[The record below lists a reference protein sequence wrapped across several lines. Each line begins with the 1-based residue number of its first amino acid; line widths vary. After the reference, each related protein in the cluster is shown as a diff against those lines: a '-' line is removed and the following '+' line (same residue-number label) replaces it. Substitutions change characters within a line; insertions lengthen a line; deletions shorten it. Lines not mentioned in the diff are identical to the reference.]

1 MSAPSSASRQTD
13 APAGSVRTWDLHP
26 VRWLDAIIVA
36 IVGAVV
42 VGFGFWIP
50 NFWGDEEATFNAI
63 DRPIGGLLEM
73 VTEQVDAVHALY
85 YLLMMPWA
93 PLVGVEPAL
102 LRLPSA
108 LMVGVAV
115 AGTVVLGQRLVG
127 RSAGILAGIVLVLLP
142 AVTDMGIEARSY
154 PWSVAVATWLTVVL
168 LQALRDGRTRWW
180 VGYGLLAS
188 LTVALFLNNALVIAA
203 HGVAVLLTR
212 PGLGVLAR
220 FVVAAGAGALLA
232 APVAL
237 LSFGQRGQVGWIQEI
252 GWHTIGQVL
261 LEQWFR
267 DAVGFAVVGWV
278 IAVAVVALGLTR
290 MPRLRSLLTIVLPWL
305 LLPTTLLVI
314 VSVVL
319 PLYTPRY
326 LATGAPALALLIGTG
341 LSLIRWRAVRVA
353 AVVGLAALTAGT
365 YVAQR
370 QPLRFA
376 TEWRET
382 AAFLEERA
390 QPGDALLFND
400 VANAPSDYTRG
411 TLTFYRERLTAFE
424 DVALLESHRSNGR
437 LRDDVVDID
446 TLEERLRDVDAV
458 WVVWPDP
465 ITWDGSD
472 YALALEEAGLELT
485 DSTSLQFTE
494 LRYFERT
501 P

>member
-1 MSAPSSASRQTD
+1 MTANTD
-13 APAGSVRTWDLHP
+13 RDGTVARALGHGDLHP
-26 VRWLDAIIVA
+26 VRRLDAIIVA
-36 IVGAVV
+36 VVGALVA
-42 VGFGFWIP
+42 GFGFWIP
-50 NFWGDEEATFNAI
+50 NFWGDEEATHNAI
-63 DRPIGGLLEM
+63 DRPLGGLIEM
-73 VTEQVDAVHALY
+73 VTQQVDAVHAVY

-108 LMVGVAV
+108 LLVGVAV

-127 RSAGILAGIVLVLLP
+127 RSAGILAGTVLFLLP

-168 LQALRDGRTRWW
+168 LQALSDGRTRWW

-188 LTVALFLNNALVIAA
+188 LTIALFLNNALVIVA
-203 HGVAVLLTR
+203 HGLAVLITR
-212 PGLGVLAR
+212 PGLRVLVR
-220 FVVAAGAGALLA
+220 FVVATAVGALLA
-232 APVAL
+232 SPVVL
-237 LSFGQRGQVGWIQEI
+237 LSFGQRGQVGWIQEV
-252 GWHTIGQVL
+252 GRHTAGQVL

-267 DAVGFAVVGWV
+267 DAIGFAVVGWA
-278 IAVAVVALGLTR
+278 IAIIVVVAGLTR
-290 MPRLRSLLTIVLPWL
+290 ARRLRPLLTIVLPWL
-305 LLPTTLLVI
+305 LLPTTLLVL

-341 LSLIRWRAVRVA
+341 LSLVPWRVVRVV
-353 AVVGLAALTAGT
+353 AVLGLAALTAGT

-400 VANAPSDYTRG
+400 VAYAPSDYTRG
-411 TLTFYRERLTAFE
+411 TLSFYGDRLSAFD

-437 LRDDVVDID
+437 LRDDVVDIT
-446 TLEERLRDVDAV
+446 TLEERLRDVDAI
-458 WVVWPDP
+458 WVVWPD
-465 ITWDGSD
+465 
-472 YALALEEAGLELT
+472 ALAWDDSDIAEALRAAGLELT
-485 DSTSLQFTE
+485 DATSLQYTE